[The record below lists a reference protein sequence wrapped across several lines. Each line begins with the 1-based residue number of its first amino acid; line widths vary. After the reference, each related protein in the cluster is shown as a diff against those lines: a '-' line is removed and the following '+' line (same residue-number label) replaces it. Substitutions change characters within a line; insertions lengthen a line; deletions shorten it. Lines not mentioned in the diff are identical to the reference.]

1 MSLFSFMFK
10 CFKRVVETI
19 TLRYKCYVTPSSPLC
34 YNVVNYRLE
43 LPISAAAELTFL
55 SESPP
60 PDDHTKNLA
69 QEIIYLLTGE

>member
-34 YNVVNYRLE
+34 YNLVNYRLV
-43 LPISAAAELTFL
+43 LPLSAAAELTFP
-55 SESPP
+55 SESHPK
-60 PDDHTKNLA
+60 DDDTKNLA
-69 QEIIYLLTGE
+69 QEVIYLLTCE